1 MYNKIG
7 VMDPGAVP
15 GISTLGGDIVSTNV
29 VKIIFCSLWY
39 LRTRP
44 LKTKA
49 KTKTKPSFGE
59 HVSPRMVMKI
69 AA

>member
-44 LKTKA
+44 LKTKPKRQRSLGEA
-49 KTKTKPSFGE
+49 KY
-59 HVSPRMVMKI
+59 VSPMIRMV
-69 AA
+69 A